1 MMKDYKMTE
10 QQIKQ
15 EILKYGKLVG
25 DRGFSPG
32 LSGNISHRFGDKVI
46 ITSSGSANGFLED
59 DDLITIDFNG
69 NVIEGNKKPSSEK
82 KLHLEYYRQ
91 RPDIQ
96 AIIHVHPVFLSS
108 FAAAR
113 KALDEPVL
121 AENVFYFGHIPLAD
135 YALPSSDELVEKT
148 SVYFKDFNAVLMA
161 NHGVIVG
168 DVDFKQAFLKL
179 ELAETYAQVVLNTK
193 LLGGAVLLNDEEVK
207 SILALR

>member
-1 MMKDYKMTE
+1 MIE
-10 QQIKQ
+10 QIKQ

-32 LSGNISHRFGDKVI
+32 LSGNISHRVKDKVI
-46 ITSSGSANGFLED
+46 ITSSGSANGFLDYE
-59 DDLITIDFNG
+59 DLITIDFEG

-148 SVYFKDFNAVLMA
+148 SKYFKDFNAVLMA